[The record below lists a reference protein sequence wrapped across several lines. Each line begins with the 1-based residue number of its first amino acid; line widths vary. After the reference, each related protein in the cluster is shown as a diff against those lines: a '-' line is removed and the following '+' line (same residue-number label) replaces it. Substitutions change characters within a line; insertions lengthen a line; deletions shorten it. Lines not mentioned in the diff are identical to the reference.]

1 MDINQV
7 RFGNYTIG
15 NSQANLGKKEETK
28 KGDVEQK
35 AQNNDLPKISADD
48 FYNAMNIAGLQ
59 NKAQISIVKK
69 DLSTQE
75 GINALIAKYSTP
87 EQVKNIEAM
96 MNRFNSG
103 VEKTADV
110 IDAEFKGIFKP
121 ADKYALA
128 AKVFAQNE

>member
-28 KGDVEQK
+28 KGDVEQN
-35 AQNNDLPKISADD
+35 AQTNNLPKISADD
-48 FYNAMNIAGLQ
+48 FYSAMNIAGLQ
-59 NKAQISIVKK
+59 NKAQINVAKK

-75 GINALIAKYSTP
+75 GVDALIAKYSTP
-87 EQVKNIEAM
+87 EQIKNIEAM
-96 MNRFNSG
+96 MNRFDSG

-110 IDAEFKGIFKP
+110 IDQEFGGIFKP
-121 ADKYALA
+121 ADKFALA
-128 AKVFAQNE
+128 AKVFASQE